1 MSKSRIQHNHMLIR
15 METIKFPSINDI
27 SKVRQLMKKIVS
39 DIDMKLLGTPPY
51 LLC

>member
-1 MSKSRIQHNHMLIR
+1 